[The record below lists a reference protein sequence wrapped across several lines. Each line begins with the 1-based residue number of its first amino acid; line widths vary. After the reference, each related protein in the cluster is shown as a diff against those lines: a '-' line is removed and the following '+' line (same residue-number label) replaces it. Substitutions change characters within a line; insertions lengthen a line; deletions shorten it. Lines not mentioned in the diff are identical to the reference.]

1 MAWNIRVS
9 DEEGKER
16 KKESDHGRVE
26 DREKTDVQETGV
38 GNKGCL
44 LVDMGSN

>member
-1 MAWNIRVS
+1 MAWNIRVG

-16 KKESDHGRVE
+16 EKESDHRRVE

-44 LVDMGSN
+44 LVVIGSK